1 VNKKKRIWTRFTV
14 SVEMTTVSSG
24 VKTIEVD
31 DDEGDAKSP
40 SATTAPSAGTPR
52 KAVLMEEQAVGTPRQ
67 AQQLKR
73 APGRALT

>member
-1 VNKKKRIWTRFTV
+1 V

-40 SATTAPSAGTPR
+40 SATAAPSAGTPR
-52 KAVLMEEQAVGTPRQ
+52 KAVLTEEQAVGTPRQ
-67 AQQLKR
+67 ASATQESPRSSADTVGDLV
-73 APGRALT
+73 A